1 MISVK
6 EADRLLQEHVR
17 IQAPVAVP
25 LPLAAG
31 RILRED
37 VAADRDY
44 PPFDRVAMDG
54 IAINVAAHGASLAR
68 FPVEAVQ
75 RAGEPQRALSNP
87 VACLEVMTGATL
99 PAGCDT
105 VIRYEDLTIANGEAT
120 LSQDA
125 LVKARQNVH
134 HRATDRK
141 QGETILT
148 AGIRLGPPQIAVLA
162 SVGRVQVQVAPLLR
176 FTVITTGD
184 ELVDLHEPVLPH
196 QIRRSNAYAIQASLA
211 RNGAEAIKLMH
222 ARDEEAG
229 LEATLRQ
236 ALEASDVLLL
246 SGGVSMGKF
255 DLVPQMLAKAG
266 IAQVFHR
273 IAQKPGKPL
282 WFGVR
287 SDGRPVFGLPGNPVS
302 ALVCLYRYVL
312 PFLDLQAGKNPIS
325 PHTVWLRQLPKV
337 KKDFTAFVPVRL
349 NGFSAEAIRE
359 NGSGDFASLAESDGF
374 VEVCLESAKELQG
387 GYEVPFFAWGRP

>member
-1 MISVK
+1 
-6 EADRLLQEHVR
+6 
-17 IQAPVAVP
+17 
-25 LPLAAG
+25 
-31 RILRED
+31 
-37 VAADRDY
+37 
-44 PPFDRVAMDG
+44 
-54 IAINVAAHGASLAR
+54 
-68 FPVEAVQ
+68 
-75 RAGEPQRALSNP
+75 
-87 VACLEVMTGATL
+87 
-99 PAGCDT
+99 
-105 VIRYEDLTIANGEAT
+105 
-120 LSQDA
+120 
-125 LVKARQNVH
+125 
-134 HRATDRK
+134 
-141 QGETILT
+141 
-148 AGIRLGPPQIAVLA
+148 
-162 SVGRVQVQVAPLLR
+162 VAPLLR
-176 FTVITTGD
+176 FAVITTGD

-196 QIRRSNAYAIQASLA
+196 QIRRSNAYAMQAALA
-211 RNGAEAIKLMH
+211 QNGAEAIKLMH

-266 IAQVFHR
+266 VAQVFHK

-282 WFGVR
+282 WFGIR

-374 VEVCLESAKELQG
+374 VEVCPESAKELQG